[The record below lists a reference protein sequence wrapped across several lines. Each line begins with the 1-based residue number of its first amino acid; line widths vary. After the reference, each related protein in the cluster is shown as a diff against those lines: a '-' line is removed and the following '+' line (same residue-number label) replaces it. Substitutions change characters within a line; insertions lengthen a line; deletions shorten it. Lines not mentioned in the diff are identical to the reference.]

1 MSPATLLIPITPQTT
16 SLTAPTEEPPLFPIT
31 IDHYH
36 EMIKAGILTAT
47 DRVEL
52 IEGRI
57 LAKMPT
63 NPPHHS
69 ILSALSLLL
78 LTRLVNAG
86 IVNDWTARIQMAVT
100 IPDLDSEPEPD
111 FVLARSAAD
120 RYWGSHPHPENV
132 ALLAEVSDS
141 TLAYDRGAKLRLYAQ
156 AGIAVYWIV
165 NVAERAIEVHEQ
177 PRGGD
182 APHYAQTRV
191 YRSGE
196 VAPLVLPGLDE
207 PVPGIAVDELFPA
220 ANQAHS

>member
-63 NPPHHS
+63 NPLHHS
-69 ILSALSLLL
+69 CLMKLDKRIRS
-78 LTRLVNAG
+78 RLADDGLIRV
-86 IVNDWTARIQMAVT
+86 QMAVS

-111 FVLARSAAD
+111 LVVARGPED
-120 RYWGSHPHPENV
+120 RYDAAHPQPADV
-132 ALLAEVSDS
+132 VWAAEVSDS